1 MKMLTVYAATAATQ
15 EVKISCPS
23 FETVKQEVE
32 RIMREQHLTFRGALM
47 LVKRDHR
54 FRDLAECLGFGASEF
69 KRGLVTRWE

>member
-1 MKMLTVYAATAATQ
+1 MRMRRAHAATTAEQ

-23 FETVKQEVE
+23 FDAVKQEVE
-32 RIMREQHLTFRGALM
+32 RIMREQQLTFRGALM

-69 KRGLVTRWE
+69 